1 MKIRNVE
8 NNRKFTAGT
17 HSINMKMVHLI
28 LNVIYYSNKYLNSNA
43 DKKICYVIF
52 IFIYHFIS

>member
-8 NNRKFTAGT
+8 NNRRFTAEP

-28 LNVIYYSNKYLNSNA
+28 LNVIYNLNTILNSNT
-43 DKKICYVIF
+43 DKKNVT
-52 IFIYHFIS
+52 